1 MKSKEGRP
9 PAQRTAA
16 IVGQP
21 EGPPHSRIRPQK
33 SREAYARRHYNMPM
47 TDTTLPPSTAS
58 SAPPTGGA
66 PAGDWRIDPACAV
79 ARARPAIPASAL
91 EIVEETGSTNTDLMQ
106 RMKNLPREDAA
117 PGVHAV
123 RVAYRQTAGR
133 GRQGRSWYAEPGHA
147 LTFSLACVLPR
158 PLAGL
163 TGLSL
168 AVGVALV
175 EALRALPGLAP
186 ADAARIGL
194 KWPNDILLDQ
204 GKLAGILI
212 ETAWSTQAASAA
224 VIGIGL
230 NVRDDEA
237 LASALASA
245 PASASA
251 PAADPAGFSARTSA
265 QAPATAPPLVHATPP
280 ASLSRV
286 RPEASLTE
294 TLAVALEALAS
305 MIERFST
312 DGFAPFRPRWNACH
326 VHAGREVVLIER
338 GVELT
343 RGTALDVDEIGRLL
357 IATADGVTPIATGD
371 VSLRPAQPLPQP
383 IAP

>member
-1 MKSKEGRP
+1 M
-9 PAQRTAA
+9 
-16 IVGQP
+16 I
-21 EGPPHSRIRPQK
+21 
-33 SREAYARRHYNMPM
+33 
-47 TDTTLPPSTAS
+47 DTTLPPSPAS
-58 SAPPTGGA
+58 SAPTTSDA
-66 PAGDWRIDPACAV
+66 PAGDWRIDPACAL
-79 ARARPAIPASAL
+79 ARARPSIPASAL
-91 EIVEETGSTNTDLMQ
+91 EIVEETGSTNTDLML

-147 LTFSLACVLPR
+147 LMFSLACVLPR
-158 PLAGL
+158 PLEGL

-175 EALRALPGLAP
+175 EALRTLPGLAP

-194 KWPNDILLDQ
+194 KWPNDVLLDQ

-230 NVRDDEA
+230 NLRDDEG

-245 PASASA
+245 PASHLAAASA
-251 PAADPAGFSARTSA
+251 RMPV
-265 QAPATAPPLVHATPP
+265 QAPTAPPLMRATPP

-294 TLAVALEALAS
+294 TLAAALEALSS
-305 MIERFST
+305 MIERFSA

-326 VHAGREVVLIER
+326 VHAGREVVLIEQ
-338 GVELT
+338 GIELM
-343 RGTALDVDEIGRLL
+343 RGTALDVDETGRLR
-357 IATADGVTPIATGD
+357 IATADGVMPISTGD

-383 IAP
+383 VAP